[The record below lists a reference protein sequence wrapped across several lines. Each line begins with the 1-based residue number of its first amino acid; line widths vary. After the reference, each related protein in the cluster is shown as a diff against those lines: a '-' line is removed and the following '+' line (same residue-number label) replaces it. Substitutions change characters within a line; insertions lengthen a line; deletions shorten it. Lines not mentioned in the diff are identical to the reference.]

1 MIQCQCREYKVLT
14 GIKAEQYSKK
24 KYIKEVQRA
33 PGGWRYLLMCEICGS
48 YWEMT
53 WEGGGGFDDGV
64 MTLRRL
70 SFPQLKERWPRF
82 ESSQDRF
89 P

>member
-1 MIQCQCREYKVLT
+1 MAQCQCGAYQIT
-14 GIKAEQYSKK
+14 SGQAAEQYA
-24 KYIKEVQRA
+24 KECLEYVTDQQ
-33 PGGWRYLLMCEICGS
+33 GWLQLWRCNTCGS

-70 SFPQLKERWPRF
+70 SKAELLARWPHA
-82 ESSQDRF
+82 ETQ
-89 P
+89 